1 MNFNEYNYQRPD
13 LESLKSR
20 FGVLVDKFKNAR
32 SFQEQ
37 DEVMVEINLLR
48 RNFESMSEIASIR
61 HTIDTTDTYYEQEQE
76 YFDESTPIYQ
86 GLVSDFYRELVASK
100 QRPNLENKWGRQ
112 LFQIAEMTLR
122 TFRPEIIEDL
132 QVENKLTTEYM
143 KLIASASIMFE
154 GEERNLPGLGPF
166 QQSTDRIMRK
176 RASEAK
182 YGFFAVHEADL
193 DRIYDQLVKV
203 RHQIAQKL
211 GYKDYV
217 GLGYD
222 RMLRSDYTPEMVAGF
237 RRQVAEHIVPA
248 ASGLRERQRQRL
260 GLETL
265 LYFDEA
271 VEFLKGNAKPQGDA
285 EWIVDNGRRLFGEL
299 SSETA
304 EFFEFMTEHG
314 LMDLVSK
321 KGKAGGGYCTYIS
334 EYRSPFIFSNFNG
347 TSGDVDVLTHE
358 SGHAF
363 QVYSSRN
370 FVLPEYQ
377 WPTYESCE
385 IHSMSMEFWAWPW
398 MELFFKED
406 ADKYRFAHLS
416 DALLF
421 IPYGVSVDEF
431 QHFVYSNPGATV
443 EERKQAWRAI
453 EKKYLPH
460 RNYAE
465 NDYLEKGSYWHQQS
479 HIFTAPFYYID
490 YTLAQVCAF
499 QFWQKSREI
508 RDAAWQ
514 DYLNLCRLGG
524 SLSFLELVKQANLT
538 SPFEK
543 RCVPEVIQAISAWL
557 AGVDDSKF

>member
-20 FGVLVDKFKNAR
+20 FGVLVDKFKNAG

-100 QRPNLENKWGRQ
+100 QRPELENKWGKQ

-122 TFRPEIIEDL
+122 TFKPEIIEDL

-166 QQSTDRIMRK
+166 QQSTDRTMRK

-182 YGFFAVHEADL
+182 YGFFAEHEADL
-193 DRIYDQLVKV
+193 DRICDQLVKV

-237 RRQVAEHIVPA
+237 RSPVAEHIVPA
-248 ASGLRERQRQRL
+248 ASGLRQRQRQRL

-265 LYFDEA
+265 RYYDEA
-271 VEFLKGNAKPQGDA
+271 VDFPKGNAKPQGDA

-299 SSETA
+299 SPETA
-304 EFFEFMTEHG
+304 EFFKFMTEHG

-431 QHFVYSNPGATV
+431 QHFVYSNPEATV

-499 QFWQKSREI
+499 QFWQKSRET
-508 RDAAWQ
+508 RDTAWQ

-543 RCVPEVIQAISAWL
+543 QCVPEVIQAIAAWL